1 MAGASNPQRRALV
14 VGANGFVV
22 GDQLARAAPACWRRR
37 NLVDLAALPLWA
49 IIAAFSAAAGVLLGV
64 GSRFASVVEEIA
76 NRTGLG
82 EAIAGAVLLG
92 ATTSLPGLLT
102 STIAAA
108 EGQAGFAVSNSIG
121 GIAAQTTFL
130 AVADI
135 AYRRVNLEHAAA
147 SLPNMLQSVVLIMM
161 VATVVFAR
169 GTPEVTV
176 LGVHPASALLVVVY
190 LYGLRMARQ
199 ERDNPMW
206 EPTQTDETVVDE
218 PEGDDA
224 EDTDTSMT
232 ALWSRFAVMAAVV
245 ALSGFVIA
253 RSGLALAEVTPL
265 SGTVVGG
272 LFTSVASSLPELV
285 TVIAAVRIGA
295 LTLAVSDIVGGNIF
309 DVLFV
314 SAADVAYRQGSIY
327 HALRDQ
333 DLFLLALT
341 LMLTAI
347 LTAGLIHRQRKGIG
361 FEGLAIL
368 ALYIGGFVMLFTA

>member
-1 MAGASNPQRRALV
+1 MDFAV
-14 VGANGFVV
+14 
-22 GDQLARAAPACWRRR
+22 
-37 NLVDLAALPLWA
+37 LPLPA
-49 IIAAFSAAAGVLLGV
+49 IIAAFVAAAGVLVAV
-64 GSRFASVVEEIA
+64 GSRFAGVVDEIA
-76 NRTGLG
+76 DRTGLG

-92 ATTSLPGLLT
+92 ATTSLPGLMT
-102 STIAAA
+102 SVIAAW
-108 EGQAGFAVSNSIG
+108 EGEAGFAVSNAVG

-130 AVADI
+130 AVADL

-147 SLPNMLQSVVLIMM
+147 SVPNLLQSVILIML
-161 VATVVFAR
+161 VSTVLFAG

-176 LGVHPASALLVVVY
+176 LGIHPVTVLLLAVY
-190 LYGLRMARQ
+190 AYGMRMARL

-206 EPTQTDETVVDE
+206 QPTETDETVVDE
-218 PEGDDA
+218 PDE
-224 EDTDTSMT
+224 ETTSERTM
-232 ALWSRFAVMAAVV
+232 AQLWGRFAVMAVTV
-245 ALSGFVIA
+245 AASGFVIA

-285 TVIAAVRIGA
+285 TVVAAVRIGA

-314 SAADVAYRQGSIY
+314 GAADIAYRDGSVY
-327 HALRDQ
+327 HALGGQ

-347 LTAGLIHRQRKGIG
+347 LAAGLIHRQMKGIG

-368 ALYIGGFVMLFTA
+368 ALYLSGFTILFFAG

>member
-1 MAGASNPQRRALV
+1 MDFAT
-14 VGANGFVV
+14 
-22 GDQLARAAPACWRRR
+22 
-37 NLVDLAALPLWA
+37 LPLWA
-49 IIAAFSAAAGVLLGV
+49 IISLFIAAALVLLVV
-64 GSRFASVVEEIA
+64 GSRFAGLVDEIA
-76 NRTGLG
+76 DRTGLG

-102 STIAAA
+102 SVIAAS
-108 EGQAGFAVSNSIG
+108 EGEAGFAVSNAIG

-130 AVADI
+130 AVADMM
-135 AYRRVNLEHAAA
+135 YRRVNLEHAAA
-147 SLPNMLQSVVLIMM
+147 SVPNLLQSVILIML
-161 VATVVFAR
+161 VSTVLFAG
-169 GTPEVTV
+169 GTPEVTL
-176 LGVHPASALLVVVY
+176 LGVHPVTVLLLVVY
-190 LYGLRMARQ
+190 AYGMRMAKQ

-206 EPTQTDETVVDE
+206 EPIETEETVVDD
-218 PEGDDA
+218 PE
-224 EDTDTSMT
+224 EEVESERTMSQ
-232 ALWSRFAVMAAVV
+232 LWGLFGGMAATV

-253 RSGLALAEVTPL
+253 RSGLALAAVTPL

-314 SAADVAYRQGSIY
+314 GAADIAYRDGSVY
-327 HALRDQ
+327 HALRSQ

-341 LMLTAI
+341 LMLAAI
-347 LTAGLIHRQRKGIG
+347 LAAGLIHRQMKGIG

-368 ALYIGGFVMLFTA
+368 ALYISGFTILFFAG